1 MEAQSQ
7 FGLPPTPPSSLPSDD
22 SEGNL
27 SPDHHG
33 APMSPQTTPVSQTS
47 TRRSAIAAAA
57 TTAAAN
63 SSKIYSGVSTRQPIH
78 TPLISNQPES
88 RRKKKEYMDQ
98 LERRVEILVSEN
110 SDYRKRIETLEG
122 SNANLLNQLAKL
134 QAQINRQNQKK

>member
-1 MEAQSQ
+1 MPKLNVKMEAQSQ

-47 TRRSAIAAAA
+47 TRRSAIAAAT
-57 TTAAAN
+57 TTAAVN

-78 TPLISNQPES
+78 TPLISNQPVS
-88 RRKKKEYMDQ
+88 AGNSW
-98 LERRVEILVSEN
+98 EIYKCLIARDLLDLLIPN
-110 SDYRKRIETLEG
+110 FATI
-122 SNANLLNQLAKL
+122 NLNQGNL
-134 QAQINRQNQKK
+134 